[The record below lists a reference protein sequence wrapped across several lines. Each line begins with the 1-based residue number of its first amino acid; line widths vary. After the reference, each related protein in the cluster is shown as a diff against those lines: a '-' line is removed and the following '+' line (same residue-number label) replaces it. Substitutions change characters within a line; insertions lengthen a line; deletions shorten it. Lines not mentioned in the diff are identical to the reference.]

1 VFVGNCQIQ
10 AIHGLYQRYA
20 TQGAGE
26 TLRYVKSYE
35 SIEAADRAAI
45 EQADVLVEQVQ
56 DFKSKADLA
65 GIVTN
70 ARKIGVPV
78 VHCGFLWPF
87 AGQPH
92 PANPTPAFHEGG
104 PYGAEM
110 SDAFL
115 NRLIKKGV
123 DPTTAVKTYLE
134 LDINKTVNLDRL
146 LEMVLEKQETRDKL
160 TDFKIAPIIAGF
172 YKSEPVFLTPYHP
185 NLRIAMALASQALER
200 LDVPSAEIEQMRTA
214 VQITPFPKEE
224 LPVHPGVAR
233 HFGLEWAT
241 EDRRY
246 RFLSEGRFTFQEFAT
261 RYMSCEWN
269 PDLQEG
275 LDLVRRKDLHAARS
289 KLTQALEKT
298 PHSAPGHGAL
308 SSVLSQLNEPKAAM
322 EAIQTALS
330 LEFESASHH
339 LHRGILLN
347 QAGEVQAA
355 EREYRLAA
363 ALEPFDS
370 HFPGMLA
377 HFLSAKKRYAEARA
391 VAVHG
396 IVCVPRA
403 ANLHSILG
411 HVAQQ
416 MGYADAAVAA
426 YKREAELSPQSIDGL
441 LGLARIYQDSI
452 RDADAIA
459 VLREALKR
467 APNNPRA
474 QGQLALVLDRLG
486 EKSEAAELWAA
497 VSASASHD
505 RHQHSQAIHFLVQ
518 GGKHEQAI
526 DVARR
531 ALEEFPADPD
541 ISWELTSGLE
551 RLGRIAEALAVVAE
565 CINAHPDDVKLAIR
579 YSDLLMRSGDL
590 PKAEAAYRKAI
601 ALNPNNAHAYGQLGH
616 VLNQQKRYDEAVA
629 ARKSAC
635 LIEPSSAPR
644 QAQLGHVLL
653 SAGRFVEAEK
663 AIRSA
668 IATDPKSA
676 AFRID
681 LAHVLD
687 RSGRSMEAIGEV
699 ETGLSLDA
707 RDVRS
712 YALLGN
718 LKFKA
723 QKFEEAELA
732 YRKAVE
738 MDPDEVHWQVQLVR
752 VLVAQ
757 NKISE
762 ARVIANAGLRLD
774 NDNAFL
780 KSHSSLLENNTP
792 RLNTLSAEQNVS

>member
-20 TQGAGE
+20 TQSAAE

-123 DPTTAVKTYLE
+123 DPATAVKTYLE

-160 TDFKIAPIIAGF
+160 TDFKITPVIAGF
-172 YKSEPVFLTPYHP
+172 YKTEPVFLTPYHP

-200 LDVPSAEIEQMRTA
+200 LDVPNAEIEQMRTA

-233 HFGLEWAT
+233 HFGLEWAS

-261 RYMSCEWN
+261 RYMTCEWN

-275 LDLVRRKDLHAARS
+275 LDLVRRKELHAARS

-298 PHSAPGHGAL
+298 PNSAPGYGAL
-308 SSVLSQLNEPKAAM
+308 SSVLLQLNEPKAAM

-330 LEFESASHH
+330 LDFESASHH

-347 QAGEVQAA
+347 QAGEGLAA
-355 EREYRLAA
+355 EREYRVAA

-377 HFLSAKKRYAEARA
+377 HFLSSKKRYAEARA

-416 MGYADAAVAA
+416 MGYSDAAAA
-426 YKREAELSPQSIDGL
+426 EYKREAELAPQSIDGL
-441 LGLARIYQDSI
+441 LGLARIYQDSN
-452 RDADAIA
+452 RDADAVG
-459 VLREALKR
+459 VLREAMKR
-467 APNNPRA
+467 APSNPRVH
-474 QGQLALVLDRLG
+474 GQLALVLDRLG
-486 EKSEAAELWAA
+486 EKSEAAEFWAA
-497 VSASASHD
+497 VSDSASHD
-505 RHQHSQAIHFLVQ
+505 RHQQAQAIHFLMQ
-518 GGKHEQAI
+518 GGKYDQAI
-526 DVARR
+526 DAARR
-531 ALEEFPADPD
+531 ALEEFPGDPD
-541 ISWELTSGLE
+541 FSWELASSLE
-551 RLGRIAEALAVVAE
+551 RVGRIAEALAVVDK
-565 CINAHPDDVKLAIR
+565 CINAHPGDVKLAIR
-579 YSDLLMRSGDL
+579 YADLLMRSGDL
-590 PKAEAAYRKAI
+590 AQAEAAYRKVVV
-601 ALNPNNAHAYGQLGH
+601 LNPNNAHAFGQLGH
-616 VLNQQKRYDEAVA
+616 VLNQQKRYDEAIA
-629 ARKSAC
+629 ARETAC
-635 LIEPSSAPR
+635 NIEPNNAPR
-644 QAQLGHVLL
+644 RAQLGHVLL
-653 SAGRFVEAEK
+653 SAGRIEEAGA
-663 AIRSA
+663 AIRAA
-668 IATDPKSA
+668 IAGEPNHA
-676 AFRID
+676 AFHVD
-681 LAHVLD
+681 LAHVLE
-687 RSGRSMEAIGEV
+687 RAGRSEEAIEAV
-699 ETGLSLDA
+699 VTGLKLDA
-707 RDVRS
+707 HNAR
-712 YALLGN
+712 AHGFLGHLL
-718 LKFKA
+718 FKV
-723 QKFEEAELA
+723 QKLDQAELE

-738 MDPDEVHWQVQLVR
+738 LAPSDVHWQVQLVR
-752 VLVAQ
+752 VLAAQSKSSDAQ
-757 NKISE
+757 NVADQALLLE
-762 ARVIANAGLRLD
+762 PT
-774 NDNAFL
+774 NAFL
-780 KSHSSLLENNTP
+780 KSHASP
-792 RLNTLSAEQNVS
+792 RTSRLAIAG